1 MYVSFKN
8 NKAET
13 AYASSDIELIVEGE
27 KVRIQGPRNFEI
39 PPNTM
44 VNLDYYVELTGDD
57 LAANK
62 EVDVHLDYGARAGFL
77 VNSAVYSLPLE
88 YESFPWW
95 LVILVVV
102 LLLIAVIVYYF
113 LTRSKKE
120 KYPKR

>member
-1 MYVSFKN
+1 M
-8 NKAET
+8 
-13 AYASSDIELIVEGE
+13 
-27 KVRIQGPRNFEI
+27 IQGLETKNFEI
-39 PPNTM
+39 PPNTI
-44 VNLDYYVELTGDD
+44 VTHEYYVELTGED

-77 VNSAVYSLPLE
+77 VNSAVFSLPLE

-102 LLLIAVIVYYF
+102 LLVVAVIVYYF

-120 KYPKR
+120 KPPKR